1 MTNLAKV
8 AHPANCAGSSTF
20 ARFMDIVNNSY
31 LIGLTGNLGSGK
43 STVRTMLEALGAHG
57 IDADALA
64 HTVMA
69 RGTPTWRAVVD
80 AFSADIL
87 AFNGR
92 IDRQR
97 LAQRVF
103 ADADGLTKLEAIVHP
118 AVGAAIKQMLRET
131 DAPVIVVEAI
141 KLIEAGLQVWCDAL
155 WIVKCAPEV
164 QIARV
169 MRDRHMG
176 EADARARLAS
186 QSLLEDKLRFA
197 HVIIDNS
204 GNADATRAEV
214 EQAWRTIQP
223 ATARDKSEWLGDNAP
238 RAATSSAASASVSEP
253 APYTE
258 SLSAAATEVS
268 LAPMPGWANDTSAA
282 PQVQGLAKVKLEV
295 EVRRA
300 RRSDLQALGV
310 AIAKFEHRAQPLA
323 RDEALKRLG
332 ERGYRLAMA
341 DHRIVA
347 LAAWDAEN
355 LVATV
360 REVWVESADLAPIA
374 LPKLLALIE
383 TEAKELLCEVV
394 LLLIDESALTLTA
407 EARALG
413 YEEQTLPALH
423 SAWQDVVR
431 ECLKASD
438 QIWCKRLRE
447 GITTKPM

>member
-1 MTNLAKV
+1 M
-8 AHPANCAGSSTF
+8 
-20 ARFMDIVNNSY
+20 NNSY

-43 STVRTMLEALGAHG
+43 STVRKMLEALGAHG

-80 AFSADIL
+80 AFGADIL

-141 KLIEAGLQVWCDAL
+141 KLIEAGLHVWCDAL

-169 MRDRHMG
+169 MRDRHMS
-176 EADARARLAS
+176 ETDARARLAS

-214 EQAWRTIQP
+214 EQAWRAIQP
-223 ATARDKSEWLGDNAP
+223 ATARDKSEWLDNNARRP
-238 RAATSSAASASVSEP
+238 ATSSAASASVSEP

-258 SLSAAATEVS
+258 PPPGAAVTE
-268 LAPMPGWANDTSAA
+268 APPAPIPSWVKDTSAA

-374 LPKLLALIE
+374 LPKLLTLIE

-413 YEEQTLPALH
+413 YEERTLPALH

-431 ECLKASD
+431 ERLKASD